1 MSRVRD
7 IRRFFWS
14 ALTLLCL
21 SLGVQ
26 GQQLTLPLHSG
37 SVRFA
42 AFGDMGNGSTQQYQ
56 LAGVMNSLHE
66 KFSFDFVVMLGD
78 NIYGGNTPTDFSKK
92 FEMPYKSLLDH
103 GVKFYAS
110 LGNHDNAAVEKAYK
124 PFNMNGQQ
132 YYTYKK
138 GNVQFFALDS
148 NYMDPKEVAWL
159 TKELQNSGSDWKI
172 CYFHH
177 PLYSSAA
184 YHGSSLELREIL
196 EPLLVQYGV
205 QVVLTGH
212 DHVYERIKAQK
223 GIYYF
228 VAGSGGE
235 LRRGNLRKTELTEVG
250 YDQDQV
256 FLLLEISG
264 DELDFQAVSRVG
276 KTVDSG
282 SIHRNPKS
290 GAGLAAE
297 RRESRAN

>member
-1 MSRVRD
+1 VRD
-7 IRRFFWS
+7 IRRLLWS
-14 ALTLLCL
+14 ALTTVCL
-21 SLGVQ
+21 SLVVQ

-42 AFGDMGNGSTQQYQ
+42 AFGDMGNGTTQQYQ
-56 LAGVMNSLHE
+56 VAEKMNSFHE
-66 KFSFDFVVMLGD
+66 KFPFDFIVMLGD
-78 NIYGGNTPTDFSKK
+78 NIYGGNSSVDFSRK
-92 FEMPYKSLLDH
+92 FEMPYKSLLDQ

-132 YYTYKK
+132 YYTFKK
-138 GNVQFFALDS
+138 SNVQFFALDS

-159 TKELQNSGSDWKI
+159 TKELQNSGADWKI

-184 YHGSSLELREIL
+184 FHGSSLELREIL
-196 EPLLVQYGV
+196 EPLFMQNGV
-205 QVVLTGH
+205 QVVLAGH
-212 DHVYERIKAQK
+212 DHVYERVKPQK

-235 LRRGNLRKTELTEVG
+235 LRRGNLRQTGLTEVG

-256 FLLLEISG
+256 FLMVEISG
-264 DELDFQAVSRVG
+264 DDLDFEAVSRIG
-276 KTVDSG
+276 KVVDSG

-290 GAGLAAE
+290 NGGFATE
-297 RRESRAN
+297 QRESR

>member
-1 MSRVRD
+1 
-7 IRRFFWS
+7 
-14 ALTLLCL
+14 
-21 SLGVQ
+21 
-26 GQQLTLPLHSG
+26 LPLHSG

-42 AFGDMGNGSTQQYQ
+42 AFGDMGNGTTQQYE
-56 LAGVMNSLHE
+56 LAGVMNSVHE
-66 KFSFDFVVMLGD
+66 KFPFDFVVMLGD
-78 NIYGGNTPTDFSKK
+78 NIYGGNTPTDFSRK
-92 FEMPYKSLLDH
+92 FEMPYKSLLDL

-110 LGNHDNAAVEKAYK
+110 LGNHDNAVVEKAYK

-159 TKELQNSGSDWKI
+159 TKELQNSGADWKI

-184 YHGSSLELREIL
+184 FHGSSLELRQIL
-196 EPLLVQYGV
+196 EPLFVQQGV
-205 QVVLTGH
+205 QVVLAGH
-212 DHVYERIKAQK
+212 DHVYERIKPQK

-235 LRRGNLRKTELTEVG
+235 LRKGNLRKTEFTEVG

-256 FLLLEISG
+256 FLMMEVSG
-264 DELDFQAVSRVG
+264 DELDFEAVSRVG
-276 KTVDSG
+276 KIVDSG
-282 SIHRNPKS
+282 LIHRNPK
-290 GAGLAAE
+290 
-297 RRESRAN
+297 

>member
-1 MSRVRD
+1 V
-7 IRRFFWS
+7 
-14 ALTLLCL
+14 
-21 SLGVQ
+21 
-26 GQQLTLPLHSG
+26 TLPLHSG

-42 AFGDMGNGSTQQYQ
+42 AFGDMGNGTPAQYE
-56 LAGVMNSLHE
+56 LAGMMNSLHE
-66 KFSFDFVVMLGD
+66 KFPFDFVVTLGD
-78 NIYGGNTPTDFSKK
+78 NIYGGNTSTDFSRK

-124 PFNMNGQQ
+124 PFNMNNQQ
-132 YYTYKK
+132 YYTFKK

-159 TKELQNSGSDWKI
+159 TKELQDAGADWKI

-184 YHGSSLELREIL
+184 FHGSSLELRQIL
-196 EPLLVQYGV
+196 EPLFVKYGV
-205 QVVLTGH
+205 QVVLAGH
-212 DHVYERIKAQK
+212 DHVYERIAPQK

-235 LRRGNLRKTELTEVG
+235 LRKGNLRKTELTEVG

-256 FLLLEISG
+256 FLMVEISG
-264 DELDFQAVSRVG
+264 DDLDFEAVSRLG
-276 KTVDSG
+276 KIVDSG
-282 SIHRNPKS
+282 SIHRNPKKN
-290 GAGLAAE
+290 GGLTLE
-297 RRESRAN
+297 QRGLRAD

>member
-1 MSRVRD
+1 M
-7 IRRFFWS
+7 RRFVWS
-14 ALTLLCL
+14 ALTMVCL
-21 SLGVQ
+21 SLVLQ

-42 AFGDMGNGSTQQYQ
+42 AFGDMGTGTTPQYE
-56 LAGVMNSLHE
+56 LAGMMNSFHA
-66 KFSFDFVVMLGD
+66 KFPFDFVVMLGD
-78 NIYGGNTPTDFSKK
+78 NIYGGNTPTDFSRK
-92 FEMPYKSLLDH
+92 FEMPYKLLLDQ

-159 TKELQNSGSDWKI
+159 TKELENSGADWKV

-184 YHGSSLELREIL
+184 FHGSSLELRQIL
-196 EPLLVQYGV
+196 EPLFVQNGV
-205 QVVLTGH
+205 QVVLAGH
-212 DHVYERIKAQK
+212 DHVYERIKPQN

-235 LRRGNLRKTELTEVG
+235 LRKGNLRKTALTEVG

-264 DELDFQAVSRVG
+264 DDLDFEAVSRIG
-276 KTVDSG
+276 KVVDSG
-282 SIHRNPKS
+282 LIHRNPKAK
-290 GAGLAAE
+290 GGL
-297 RRESRAN
+297 

>member
-1 MSRVRD
+1 MRNT
-7 IRRFFWS
+7 RRFVSS
-14 ALTLLCL
+14 ALALICL
-21 SLGVQ
+21 SLVLH

-42 AFGDMGNGSTQQYQ
+42 AFGDMGNGTTQQYE
-56 LAGVMNSLHE
+56 LAGRMNSLHE
-66 KFSFDFVVMLGD
+66 KFPFDFVVMLGD
-78 NIYGGNTPTDFSKK
+78 NIYGGNTSTDFVRK

-110 LGNHDNAAVEKAYK
+110 LGNHDNAVVERAYK

-159 TKELQNSGSDWKI
+159 TKELQNSSADWKI

-184 YHGSSLELREIL
+184 FHGSSLELRSIL
-196 EPLLVQYGV
+196 EPLFVQNGV
-205 QVVLTGH
+205 QVVLAGH
-212 DHVYERIKAQK
+212 DHVYERIKPQK

-235 LRRGNLRKTELTEVG
+235 LRKGDLKKTGLTEVG

-256 FLLLEISG
+256 FLLVEISG
-264 DELDFQAVSRVG
+264 DDLDFEAVSRIG
-276 KTVDSG
+276 KVVDSG
-282 SIHRNPKS
+282 SLHRNPKTN
-290 GAGLAAE
+290 GGLVTE
-297 RRESRAN
+297 RSSHAN

>member
-1 MSRVRD
+1 MV
-7 IRRFFWS
+7 
-14 ALTLLCL
+14 CL
-21 SLGVQ
+21 SLMVQ

-42 AFGDMGNGSTQQYQ
+42 AFGDMGTGTTPQYE
-56 LAGVMNSLHE
+56 LSGTMNSFHA
-66 KFSFDFVVMLGD
+66 KFPFDFVVMLGD
-78 NIYGGNTPTDFSKK
+78 NIYGGNSPTDFSRK
-92 FEMPYKSLLDH
+92 FEMPYKLLLDQ

-132 YYTYKK
+132 YYSYKK

-159 TKELQNSGSDWKI
+159 TKELQNSGADWKI

-184 YHGSSLELREIL
+184 FHGSSLELRQIL
-196 EPLLVQYGV
+196 EPLFVQNGV
-205 QVVLTGH
+205 QVVLAGH
-212 DHVYERIKAQK
+212 DHVYERIKPQN

-235 LRRGNLRKTELTEVG
+235 LRRGNLRKTALTEVG

-256 FLLLEISG
+256 FLLMEISG
-264 DELDFQAVSRVG
+264 DDLDFEAVSRIG
-276 KTVDSG
+276 KVVDSG
-282 SIHRNPKS
+282 SIHRNPKAK
-290 GAGLAAE
+290 GGLSTE
-297 RRESRAN
+297 QRESRGD